1 MICPPKVGQHNQLI
15 KVQIFYGQIKLS
27 FETFEQQEKTI
38 HEYIYYDN
46 HERIQ
51 VKLKGLSP

>member
-1 MICPPKVGQHNQLI
+1 MICPPKVGLNNQLI

-38 HEYIYYDN
+38 HEYIYYV
-46 HERIQ
+46 Q
-51 VKLKGLSP
+51 S

>member
-1 MICPPKVGQHNQLI
+1 MICPPKVGLNNQI
-15 KVQIFYGQIKLS
+15 FKVQIFYGKIKLS
-27 FETFEQQEKTI
+27 FETFEKQEKTI

>member
-1 MICPPKVGQHNQLI
+1 MICPPKVGLNNQLI

-38 HEYIYYDN
+38 HEYIHYDN

-51 VKLKGLSP
+51 VKLKGVSP